1 VQVHVSGHATA
12 DMVIEIGSRDPGILQ
27 VECAVEPRPI
37 VGAEAGAGLLNFV
50 VLIDDLLLERLA
62 GVVPACRAAQALA
75 LSLALRF
82 PVLAKV
88 TLRAL
93 LAI

>member
-12 DMVIEIGSRDPGILQ
+12 DMVIEIGSRDPGFLQ
-27 VECAVEPRPI
+27 VECAVEPCPI
-37 VGAEAGAGLLNFV
+37 VGAKAGAGLLDFV
-50 VLIDDLLLERLA
+50 MLIDDLLLERLA
-62 GVVPACRAAQALA
+62 SLLPVLRAAQALA

-82 PVLAKV
+82 PVLTKV
-88 TLRAL
+88 TLGAL